1 MFATE
6 TLAEVYR
13 CKKYSALDNTS
24 PHFKLYEKTPEFIN
38 SEIFDV
44 KSTQSLHI
52 LKSQME
58 GHKKYN
64 MWVKLTEQIN

>member
-1 MFATE
+1 MMFATE

-24 PHFKLYEKTPEFIN
+24 PYFKLYEKTPEFIN

-52 LKSQME
+52 LKS
-58 GHKKYN
+58 
-64 MWVKLTEQIN
+64 